1 MSNKQKTVYT
11 VLVTMVATFIVST
24 VLYLSFGTNLV
35 YFMTQNK
42 NASALNKLT
51 RIDNLIDEY
60 YYGEYDKDKMR
71 DMAYVGYMAGVGDQY
86 TQYITSEEYASF
98 TEMSE
103 GEYKGIGIEII
114 QNEKGIVITDV
125 FEGTPAEKSGFLIGD
140 VITKIDGVETKDK
153 TSSEVA
159 SLVKNRKDE
168 NNVVIDIL
176 RDENPVTID
185 VKCDNIVTTNASQK
199 MIGDISYIRIS
210 MFEGHCTKQLKE
222 ALKATKENN
231 AKGIVFDVR
240 SNPGGALNIILDCVD
255 MILDEGT
262 ILTIKDKKGHE
273 DVYKAKDEEKIDL
286 PMIILTNGSTAS
298 AAEVFASSLHDNGK
312 AKIVGTKTYGKGVVQ
327 SVFDLGDNSI
337 AKITTAK
344 YFTPNNVCIDKIGI
358 TPDEVVELEEEYNNI
373 SIKQIPF
380 EKDTQLNK
388 ALQMLK

>member
-1 MSNKQKTVYT
+1 MTNKQKTIYT

-51 RIDNLIDEY
+51 RIDKLIDEY

-86 TQYITSEEYASF
+86 TQYIASEEYASF

-114 QNEKGIVITDV
+114 QNENGIVITDV

-140 VITKIDGVETKDK
+140 IITKIDGVETKDK

-176 RDENPVTID
+176 RDDAPITID
-185 VKCDNIVTTNASQK
+185 VKCDNIVTTNAYQK

-210 MFEGHCTKQLKE
+210 MFEGHCVAQLKE
-222 ALKATKENN
+222 ALEATKENN

-240 SNPGGALNIILDCVD
+240 SNPGGALNIILDSVD

-262 ILTIKDKKGHE
+262 ILTIKDKKGNE
-273 DVYKAKDEEKIDL
+273 DVYKAKDKEKIDL

-298 AAEVFASSLHDNGK
+298 AAEVFASSIHDNGK

-380 EKDTQLNK
+380 DKDTQLNR
-388 ALQMLK
+388 ALEMLK